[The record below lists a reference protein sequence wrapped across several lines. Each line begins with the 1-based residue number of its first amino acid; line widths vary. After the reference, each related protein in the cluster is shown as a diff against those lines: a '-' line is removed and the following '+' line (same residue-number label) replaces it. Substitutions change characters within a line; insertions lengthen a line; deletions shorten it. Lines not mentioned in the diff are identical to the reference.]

1 MNQITFQSALQTVT
15 TPGAF
20 APGQRAMTPD
30 GREWVYV
37 KADTALSKGSV
48 AVPNAV
54 ASKDTVSSSAD
65 AQGRIVYITEAS
77 AGWTAGAYAGGWVVV
92 DDGTGVGQ
100 LAKIIDNTADTLI
113 LDPAYALSTA
123 LAVATS
129 DITIMTPFLVD
140 KAAITSKVQQSTG
153 IAQVAFSAGD
163 YGWLLTKGDGSV
175 LAGEA
180 LGVGSG
186 FTTGDDTTG
195 QVIKAI
201 TAEGP
206 YDAQNLGYCRVAN
219 ASADQLAYVYV
230 NIS

>member
-15 TPGAF
+15 TQGAF

-37 KADTALSKGSV
+37 KADTALAKGSV

-54 ASKDTVSSSAD
+54 ASADTVSCSAD
-65 AQGRIVYITEAS
+65 AQGRYVYITEAS

-140 KAAITSKVQQSTG
+140 KAAVTSKIQQATG
-153 IAQVAFSAGD
+153 IAQVAFTAGD

-180 LGVGSG
+180 LTVGCG
-186 FTTGDDTTG
+186 FVTGDDTTG
-195 QVIKAI
+195 QVVKAT
-201 TAEGP
+201 TAKGP
-206 YDAQNLGYCRVAN
+206 YDEQNLGYCRVAN
-219 ASADQLAYVYV
+219 AAADQLTHVYV